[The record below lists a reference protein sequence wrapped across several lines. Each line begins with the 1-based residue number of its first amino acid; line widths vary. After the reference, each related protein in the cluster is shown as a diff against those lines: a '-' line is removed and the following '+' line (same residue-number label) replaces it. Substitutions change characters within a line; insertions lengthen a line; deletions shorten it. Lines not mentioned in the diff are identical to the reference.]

1 MKATY
6 SKVNEISQIRVLL
19 YIFRVYGLI
28 QDQIGFCEVHL
39 LRSFFTLLKQ
49 FICPSNLVSFLLWLS
64 NTFLCSC
71 FWGFKETSKATKATF
86 HAGMSCFSLL
96 LLWHSIL
103 QTLSSCFDIRF
114 SSWLRLFSKFWI
126 DSGFSQSLLLI
137 YCCSYH
143 GTDLN
148 QWYLLVEGWEMCN
161 TISWNS
167 YWLTWITNFHVKWC
181 IRTQHYGHNRHNEC
195 DKHARLDL
203 AWYTSKLII

>member
-1 MKATY
+1 
-6 SKVNEISQIRVLL
+6 
-19 YIFRVYGLI
+19 
-28 QDQIGFCEVHL
+28 
-39 LRSFFTLLKQ
+39 
-49 FICPSNLVSFLLWLS
+49 
-64 NTFLCSC
+64 
-71 FWGFKETSKATKATF
+71 
-86 HAGMSCFSLL
+86 MSCFSLL

-126 DSGFSQSLLLI
+126 DSGFSQSLLLM

-148 QWYLLVEGWEMCN
+148 QWYLLAEGWEMCN

-181 IRTQHYGHNRHNEC
+181 IRTQHYGHNCHMSVTNMPGWILLGTHLSSLFSC
-195 DKHARLDL
+195 SSASVASVALILSYKIVQNNA
-203 AWYTSKLII
+203 TSRCYLLSMPFALLWNWVRYVLVPFFTNAFIMNKILLKRINNFGSSVSLFVAASTYWK